1 MAIGDPKIKKTMK
14 EELAALKKK
23 REAGKL
29 TAFKYRQGV
38 TKIKEK
44 YGKAPPSTASKVM
57 KYITTKGP
65 MDAVRDFA
73 PKLLEISPQSAK
85 AVAAKK
91 AAGLANRG
99 KSQGG
104 RTAAEDKKARPAT
117 KKDNFL
123 AGLNL
128 NKEKKE
134 KRAAPKFNPSGLK
147 VPAKK
152 KAKAAAKKEKLYD
165 TINPKTGKLTN
176 KKVSAKQHLKN
187 IDMNKARIR
196 KEAQENID
204 RTLKIA
210 TNKSMKKKKRG

>member
-1 MAIGDPKIKKTMK
+1 MTMK

-23 REAGKL
+23 FDAGKL
-29 TAFKYRQGV
+29 TKFKYNQGV
-38 TKIKEK
+38 KDIKK
-44 YGKAPPSTASKVM
+44 NYGKATPSNVGRIINFISAKV
-57 KYITTKGP
+57 GP
-65 MDAVRDFA
+65 AMT
-73 PKLLEISPQSAK
+73 EISPRSAK

-117 KKDNFL
+117 KNDDFL

-152 KAKAAAKKEKLYD
+152 KAAAKKTAAKSKTAMYHPL
-165 TINPKTGKLTN
+165 NPKTGKADTS
-176 KKVSAKQHLKN
+176 KPKVSVAVRLKQEDRYKSRKMVETAAKS
-187 IDMNKARIR
+187 
-196 KEAQENID
+196 
-204 RTLKIA
+204 
-210 TNKSMKKKKRG
+210 SMKKKKRG

>member
-1 MAIGDPKIKKTMK
+1 MK

-23 REAGKL
+23 FDAGKL
-29 TAFKYRQGV
+29 TKFKYNQGV
-38 TKIKEK
+38 KDIKK
-44 YGKAPPSTASKVM
+44 NYGKATPSNVGRIINFISAKV
-57 KYITTKGP
+57 GP
-65 MDAVRDFA
+65 AMT
-73 PKLLEISPQSAK
+73 EISPRSAK

>member
-1 MAIGDPKIKKTMK
+1 MNK
-14 EELAALKKK
+14 EIEALKKK
-23 REAGKL
+23 RDAGKL

-38 TKIKEK
+38 KKIKER

-57 KYITTKGP
+57 TYITTKGP
-65 MDAVRDFA
+65 LDAVRDFA

-91 AAGLANRG
+91 AA
-99 KSQGG
+99 
-104 RTAAEDKKARPAT
+104 AAKKKAAAQTASSDRQLIKKAKDEKAKQTPRAGT
-117 KKDNFL
+117 TPKKDNIL
-123 AGLNL
+123 AGLDL
-128 NKEKKE
+128 TKKK

-165 TINPKTGKLTN
+165 TINPKTGKITN

-187 IDMNKARIR
+187 IDMNKARIK
-196 KEAQENID
+196 KEARENID
-204 RTLKIA
+204 RNLKIA
-210 TNKSMKKKKRG
+210 AKKSMNKKKRG

>member
-1 MAIGDPKIKKTMK
+1 MAIGDPKVEKAMK

-23 REAGKL
+23 RDAGKL

-57 KYITTKGP
+57 TYISTKSP
-65 MDAVRDFA
+65 LDAVRDFA
-73 PKLLEISPQSAK
+73 PKLLEISPRSAK

-117 KKDNFL
+117 KKDNLL
-123 AGLNL
+123 AGLDL
-128 NKEKKE
+128 TKKK

-152 KAKAAAKKEKLYD
+152 KAAAKKTTAKSKTAMYYPL
-165 TINPKTGKLTN
+165 NPKTGKADTS
-176 KKVSAKQHLKN
+176 KPKVSVAVRLKQEDRYKALKMVETAAKS
-187 IDMNKARIR
+187 
-196 KEAQENID
+196 
-204 RTLKIA
+204 
-210 TNKSMKKKKRG
+210 SMKKKKRG

>member
-1 MAIGDPKIKKTMK
+1 MTMK

-23 REAGKL
+23 HDAGDI
-29 TAFKYRQGV
+29 TDFKFRKG
-38 TKIKEK
+38 TRDIKKK
-44 YGKAPPSTASKVM
+44 YGKDTPSTASKVM

-152 KAKAAAKKEKLYD
+152 KAAAKKTAAKSKTAMYHPL
-165 TINPKTGKLTN
+165 NPKTGKADTS
-176 KKVSAKQHLKN
+176 KPKVSVAVRLKQEDRYKSRKMVETAAKS
-187 IDMNKARIR
+187 
-196 KEAQENID
+196 
-204 RTLKIA
+204 
-210 TNKSMKKKKRG
+210 SMKKKKRG

>member
-1 MAIGDPKIKKTMK
+1 MAIGDPKVEKAMK

-23 REAGKL
+23 RDAGKL

-57 KYITTKGP
+57 TYISTKSP
-65 MDAVRDFA
+65 LDAVRDFA
-73 PKLLEISPQSAK
+73 PKLLEISPRSAK

-123 AGLNL
+123 AGLDL
-128 NKEKKE
+128 TKKK

-152 KAKAAAKKEKLYD
+152 KAAAKKEKLYD

-187 IDMNKARIR
+187 IDMNKARIK
-196 KEAQENID
+196 KEAQEKID
-204 RTLKIA
+204 RNLKVA
-210 TNKSMKKKKRG
+210 VKKSMKKKKRG